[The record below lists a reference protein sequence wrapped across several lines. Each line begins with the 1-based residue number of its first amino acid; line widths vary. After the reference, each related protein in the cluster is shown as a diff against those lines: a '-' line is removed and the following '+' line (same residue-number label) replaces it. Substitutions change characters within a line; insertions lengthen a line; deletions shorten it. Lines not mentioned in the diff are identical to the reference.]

1 MNREEWTAYCRG
13 RYCILDGATG
23 TNLMRAGMT
32 AGVCPEE
39 WIIGHRD
46 VMLSLQREYV
56 AAGSNILYAPTFT
69 ANRLKLKEY
78 GLESKQRELI
88 HELVSISKEASAGR
102 ALVAGDLTMTGV
114 QLAPIGPLDFEELI
128 TIYKEQ
134 IGYLCEAG
142 ADLLVVETMMSLQ
155 ETRAAV
161 IAAKEVCELPI
172 MASLT
177 FEKDGRT
184 LYGTDARTA
193 VITLQS
199 LGAAAVGANCSTGP
213 GQMAEL
219 IRDMAEVAEVPV
231 IAKPNA
237 GMPVLQ
243 KDGTTGYSMTA
254 DAFVKEMQLLTDA
267 GASIVGGCCGTT
279 PKHIAKLAQSLD
291 GKELRKVRQEAGP
304 AQENYY
310 LTSERKTVSF
320 TLSSPFL
327 VIGERINP
335 TGKKKLQA
343 QLKEGS
349 LSMVSEFAESQERA
363 GASVLDV
370 NMGMPG
376 IDEKEMMLKAV
387 DEVTMASNLP
397 LSIDSSHVDVIEAAL
412 RRYPGRA
419 LINSISFEQ
428 EKCEPLLQ
436 IAAKYGAMFILL
448 PLSDGGLPKS
458 LEEKFEMI
466 QKITDKAKAYGLKKQ
481 DIVVDG
487 LVMTVGA
494 DPGAALLTLQTIAKC
509 REQGYATTCGLS
521 NISFGLPER
530 SYVNASFLTMAVQ
543 NGLTMAI
550 ANPSQR
556 LLMSTASAADLL
568 LHKEGADIRYIEYA
582 AYVKAQ
588 EEEEERQK
596 LLKAVPSK
604 SGSLTEQAV
613 SKPGTAVPETLRPVY
628 DAVLGGKR
636 NQIAELTKGLLDE
649 GRDAQEILNEA
660 LMPAIDEVGRLFDK
674 GIYFLPQLI
683 NSAEAMKLSIAV
695 LEPHLAQNL
704 SGDHAACIVIAT
716 VKGDIHDI
724 GKNLVALM
732 LKNHGFKVIDLGKDV
747 EAETI
752 IRTAREE
759 HADIIALSALMT
771 TTMLQMK
778 EVVRL
783 ARESRLA
790 AKVIIGGAVITQD
803 FADEIGADGYSR
815 DAAEAVL
822 LVKKLLGI
830 H

>member
-1 MNREEWTAYCRG
+1 
-13 RYCILDGATG
+13 
-23 TNLMRAGMT
+23 
-32 AGVCPEE
+32 
-39 WIIGHRD
+39 
-46 VMLSLQREYV
+46 
-56 AAGSNILYAPTFT
+56 
-69 ANRLKLKEY
+69 
-78 GLESKQRELI
+78 
-88 HELVSISKEASAGR
+88 
-102 ALVAGDLTMTGV
+102 
-114 QLAPIGPLDFEELI
+114 
-128 TIYKEQ
+128 
-134 IGYLCEAG
+134 
-142 ADLLVVETMMSLQ
+142 
-155 ETRAAV
+155 
-161 IAAKEVCELPI
+161 
-172 MASLT
+172 
-177 FEKDGRT
+177 
-184 LYGTDARTA
+184 
-193 VITLQS
+193 
-199 LGAAAVGANCSTGP
+199 
-213 GQMAEL
+213 
-219 IRDMAEVAEVPV
+219 
-231 IAKPNA
+231 
-237 GMPVLQ
+237 
-243 KDGTTGYSMTA
+243 
-254 DAFVKEMQLLTDA
+254 
-267 GASIVGGCCGTT
+267 
-279 PKHIAKLAQSLD
+279 
-291 GKELRKVRQEAGP
+291 
-304 AQENYY
+304 
-310 LTSERKTVSF
+310 
-320 TLSSPFL
+320 
-327 VIGERINP
+327 
-335 TGKKKLQA
+335 
-343 QLKEGS
+343 
-349 LSMVSEFAESQERA
+349 MVSEFAESQEQA

-376 IDEKEMMLKAV
+376 INEKEMMLKAV

-466 QKITDKAKAYGLKKQ
+466 QKITDKAEAYGLKKQ

-509 REQGYATTCGLS
+509 HEQGYATTCGLS

-596 LLKAVPSK
+596 LLKAAPSK

-613 SKPGTAVPETLRPVY
+613 SKPGAAVPETLRPVY

-649 GRDAQEILNEA
+649 GQDAQEILNEA

-695 LEPHLAQNL
+695 LEPYLKKDL
-704 SGDHAACIVIAT
+704 SGGVQACIVIAT

-732 LKNHGFKVIDLGKDV
+732 LKNHGFRVIDLGKDV

-752 IRTAREE
+752 IRTAKEE